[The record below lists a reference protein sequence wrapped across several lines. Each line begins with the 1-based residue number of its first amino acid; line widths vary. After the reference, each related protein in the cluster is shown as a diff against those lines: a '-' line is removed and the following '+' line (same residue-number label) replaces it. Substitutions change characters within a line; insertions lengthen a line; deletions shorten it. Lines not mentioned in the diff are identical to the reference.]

1 MRRHRQKKLPATVKL
16 NFVEGSRGRTVRIRK
31 VEVPAV
37 REAVS
42 LHEQASSS
50 VHQQQPSEQTDV
62 GGDASTFTDPLD
74 ESGSGTPSINQIV
87 SRGGGRCLTSWG
99 QSPHARHY
107 NYYYIHAE
115 NNDCILLR
123 QDNFYGGICPH
134 CPHGS
139 AASG

>member
-74 ESGSGTPSINQIV
+74 ESDSGTPLSIMLV
-87 SRGGGRCLTSWG
+87 
-99 QSPHARHY
+99 
-107 NYYYIHAE
+107 
-115 NNDCILLR
+115 LLPSM
-123 QDNFYGGICPH
+123 QTTT
-134 CPHGS
+134 
-139 AASG
+139 